1 MSKLA
6 VRPVASVELRSQ
18 RRVEIRLLLPPPK
31 LLLFLTIEKHAQG
44 V

>member
-1 MSKLA
+1 MAKLA
-6 VRPVASVELRSQ
+6 VRPVVSVELRSQ
-18 RRVEIRLLLPPPK
+18 RRVEIRLLLPPK